1 MDVVTSISLNYKQK
15 LKKQKLQRKFFPW
28 IRNSFSCLK
37 IVKSAIEQV
46 VSEF

>member
-1 MDVVTSISLNYKQK
+1 MDVMTSFSLNYKQK
-15 LKKQKLQRKFFPW
+15 LKKAKVTTKFFW
-28 IRNSFSCLK
+28 IRDSFSCLK

>member
-1 MDVVTSISLNYKQK
+1 MDVMTSISLNYKQK
-15 LKKQKLQRKFFPW
+15 LKKQKLQKKFPW

-37 IVKSAIEQV
+37 IFKPAIEQV